1 MRGGRADSDFQGRA
15 LLAKLDIPVSMEATD
30 LLLPLASIASPSLSP
45 WQHCSMQWDVI
56 TSLVPARAGEQPG
69 STAPWGRQPNASHQ
83 LGSAAP
89 APLSP
94 AAGVSLVLLAGMG
107 QTTSQQQA
115 GSFFHPCPASH
126 SCGQRGGMQSAAED
140 QRGLL
145 ECRALAA
152 AQQERPV
159 RVIAAVSHP
168 EHLPASPTP
177 CCNPARGQLYPAPQ
191 PEDTTSTQV
200 PAWLRRAWE
209 GREPG
214 WRCHPHLFR
223 RQVLPRGFVLHRSG
237 QKLHPGMK
245 PAEPDT
251 DRATHGPGC
260 PSATPWPQL
269 SV

>member
-15 LLAKLDIPVSMEATD
+15 LLAKPDIPVSMEATD

-159 RVIAAVSHP
+159 RVIAAGSHP
-168 EHLPASPTP
+168 EHLPASPAP
-177 CCNPARGQLYPAPQ
+177 CCNPARGQLYPAPHLRTPRAPRSPHGSGGHGRDGSQ
-191 PEDTTSTQV
+191 GGGAIHICLGDRFCLQDLYSTDLV
-200 PAWLRRAWE
+200 
-209 GREPG
+209 
-214 WRCHPHLFR
+214 
-223 RQVLPRGFVLHRSG
+223 RSCI
-237 QKLHPGMK
+237 Q
-245 PAEPDT
+245 E
-251 DRATHGPGC
+251 
-260 PSATPWPQL
+260 
-269 SV
+269 